1 MSPRNGRPPSKDP
14 KTHETRIRMSD
25 NDIEKLEY
33 CCNQTRLTKAAVIR
47 MGIDKVYK
55 ELTEK
60 E

>member
-14 KTHETRIRMSD
+14 KRHETRIRMSD

-33 CCNQTRLTKAAVIR
+33 CCNQTGLTKADVIR

-55 ELTEK
+55 ELK
-60 E
+60 K